1 MAAAGKIG
9 VKLMALVIG
18 IPVSIATRKLV
29 EAAWNAARPE
39 RAPREPSEEGVRWV
53 DAVAWGAMSAAGV
66 ALADLITRRSAEATY
81 RAVTGSEPPPGKPS
95 KEQKKQEKEQKKQ
108 AKKQQKELVS
118 AS

>member
-1 MAAAGKIG
+1 MAAAGKVG
-9 VKLMALVIG
+9 VKLMAIVIG

-39 RAPREPSEEGVRWV
+39 HPPREPAEQGVRWV
-53 DAVAWGAMSAAGV
+53 DAVAWGAMSSAGV

-81 RAVTGSEPPPGKPS
+81 RAVTGCEPPPGKPT
-95 KEQKKQEKEQKKQ
+95 KEQKKLEKEQKKQ
-108 AKKQQKELVS
+108 AKKQKELVS